1 MKTSI
6 DRLGRVVV
14 PKAIRDEL
22 QLGGGAPLDI
32 EQRDGVIVLRPL
44 AAEVEIVETPDGPV
58 IAPREGLPPLTDE
71 QVRDV
76 LEQVRR

>member
-1 MKTSI
+1 MRTSI

-22 QLGGGAPLDI
+22 QLRGGARLDI
-32 EQRDGVIVLRPL
+32 EQRDGVIVLRPV
-44 AAEVEIVETPDGPV
+44 AAEVEVVETPEGPV
-58 IAPREGLPPLTDE
+58 LAPLEDLPPMTDE

>member
-1 MKTSI
+1 MRTSI

-22 QLGGGAPLDI
+22 QLGGGARLDI
-32 EQRDGVIVLRPL
+32 EQRDGAIVLRPI
-44 AAEVEIVETPDGPV
+44 AAEVEVVETPEGPV
-58 IAPREGLPPLTDE
+58 IAPLESLTPMTDE

-76 LEQVRR
+76 LEQVRH